1 MITALLL
8 YIGKA
13 AILIAVFYLLYRLLM
28 ERETFHRFN
37 RAILLLSVLI
47 AFILPLC
54 EINLHKTVVAASMP
68 VTDGA
73 VVADSQSATERGGIY
88 NPFLWLFLIYLA
100 GIVLKLLH
108 TAISIYRL
116 NRLIS
121 QCEQHPQADGTTIAV
136 CAQNIAPFSWWNTI
150 VFSRRDYQL
159 QDSALLVHERAH
171 INSYHSFDLLL
182 MELAIALQWFNP
194 AIWLIGREL
203 RAVHEYEAD
212 ASVLSGGVDAH
223 HYLNLLMDRANAKLE
238 CKLANAISQQ
248 TLKNRFQMMA
258 RHRSKPSR
266 LLKVLY
272 LLPVV
277 AITLALNAQTII
289 HYQAPEPAPS
299 HPVADTIQ
307 APAPQKVAPDPV
319 VKPHK
324 QQSIQKSKPQ
334 LETALLTISGMVV
347 DEEGNPLL
355 GTAVKEHDG
364 ATGTITDFD
373 GKFSLKV
380 PKGAVV
386 DFLNIG
392 VATVSIQVKRDMADQ
407 KIVLKPDG
415 SN

>member
-1 MITALLL
+1 MITAFLL
-8 YIGKA
+8 YIGKV
-13 AILIAVFYLLYRLLM
+13 AILLAVFYLFYRLLM

-54 EINLHKTVVAASMP
+54 EITLHKTVVAASTSASGAN
-68 VTDGA
+68 VAAGA
-73 VVADSQSATERGGIY
+73 VLDSPSANYG
-88 NPFLWLFLIYLA
+88 NPLLWLFVIYLV
-100 GIVLKLLH
+100 GVVLKLLH

-116 NRLIS
+116 NKLIN

-194 AIWLIGREL
+194 AIWLIGSEL

-277 AITLALNAQTII
+277 AITLALNAQTMI
-289 HYQAPEPAPS
+289 HYQAPELDSS
-299 HPVADTIQ
+299 HPIADTIQ
-307 APAPQKVAPDPV
+307 AQAPQEVAPDPV

-324 QQSIQKSKPQ
+324 QQSIQKSKSQP
-334 LETALLTISGMVV
+334 ETALLTISGMVV
-347 DEEGNPLL
+347 DEDGNPLL

-373 GKFSLKV
+373 GKFSLEV
-380 PKGAVV
+380 PKGTVV

-392 VATVSIQVKRDMADQ
+392 VATVSIQVKSDMTDQ
-407 KIVLKPDG
+407 KIIMKQE
-415 SN
+415 

>member
-1 MITALLL
+1 MITAFLL

-13 AILIAVFYLLYRLLM
+13 AILIAVFYLFYRLLM

-289 HYQAPEPAPS
+289 HYQAPELDSS
-299 HPVADTIQ
+299 HLVTDTIQ
-307 APAPQKVAPDPV
+307 AQAPQEVSPAPV
-319 VKPHK
+319 VEPHK
-324 QQSIQKSKPQ
+324 QQSTQKSKSQP
-334 LETALLTISGMVV
+334 ETALLTISGMVV

-380 PKGAVV
+380 PKGTVV

-392 VATVSIQVKRDMADQ
+392 VATVSIQVKSDMTDQ
-407 KIVLKPDG
+407 KIIMKQ
-415 SN
+415 

>member
-1 MITALLL
+1 MITAFLL
-8 YIGKA
+8 YIGKV
-13 AILIAVFYLLYRLLM
+13 AILLAVFYLFYRLLM

-54 EINLHKTVVAASMP
+54 EITLHKTVVAASTSASGAN
-68 VTDGA
+68 VAAGA
-73 VVADSQSATERGGIY
+73 VLDSPSANYG
-88 NPFLWLFLIYLA
+88 NPLLWLFVIYLV
-100 GIVLKLLH
+100 GVVLKLLH

-116 NRLIS
+116 NKLIN

-194 AIWLIGREL
+194 AIWLIGSEL

-289 HYQAPEPAPS
+289 HYQAPELDSS
-299 HPVADTIQ
+299 HPIADTIQ
-307 APAPQKVAPDPV
+307 AQAPQEVAPDPV

-324 QQSIQKSKPQ
+324 QQSIQKSKSQP
-334 LETALLTISGMVV
+334 ETALLTISGMVV
-347 DEEGNPLL
+347 DEDGNPLL

-364 ATGTITDFD
+364 ETGTITDFD
-373 GKFSLKV
+373 GKFSLEV
-380 PKGAVV
+380 PKGTVV

-392 VATVSIQVKRDMADQ
+392 VATVSIQVKSDMTDQ
-407 KIVLKPDG
+407 KIIMKQE
-415 SN
+415 

>member
-1 MITALLL
+1 MITAFLL
-8 YIGKA
+8 YIGKV
-13 AILIAVFYLLYRLLM
+13 AILLAVFYLFYRLLM

-54 EINLHKTVVAASMP
+54 EITLHKTVVAASTSASGAN
-68 VTDGA
+68 VAAGA
-73 VVADSQSATERGGIY
+73 VLDSPSANYG
-88 NPFLWLFLIYLA
+88 NPLLWLFVIYLV
-100 GIVLKLLH
+100 GVVLKLLH

-116 NRLIS
+116 NKLIN

-194 AIWLIGREL
+194 AIWLTGREL

-277 AITLALNAQTII
+277 AITLALNAQTMIL
-289 HYQAPEPAPS
+289 YQAPELDSS
-299 HPVADTIQ
+299 HPIADTIQ
-307 APAPQKVAPDPV
+307 AQAPQEVAPDPV

-324 QQSIQKSKPQ
+324 QQSIQKSKSQP
-334 LETALLTISGMVV
+334 ETALLTISGMVV
-347 DEEGNPLL
+347 DEDGNPLL

-373 GKFSLKV
+373 GKFSLEV
-380 PKGAVV
+380 PKGTVV

-392 VATVSIQVKRDMADQ
+392 VATVSIQVKSDMTDQ
-407 KIVLKPDG
+407 KIIMKQE
-415 SN
+415 

>member
-8 YIGKA
+8 YIGKV
-13 AILIAVFYLLYRLLM
+13 AILLAVFYLFYRLLM

-37 RAILLLSVLI
+37 RAILLLSVLT

-54 EINLHKTVVAASMP
+54 EITLYKTVVTVTTP

-73 VVADSQSATERGGIY
+73 VVADLPSVTDERGVY
-88 NPFLWLFLIYLA
+88 NPILWLFLIYLA
-100 GIVLKLLH
+100 GIVFKLLH

-121 QCEQHPQADGTTIAV
+121 HCEQHPQADGTTIAV

-194 AIWLIGREL
+194 AIWLIGSEL

-272 LLPVV
+272 LFPIVSV
-277 AITLALNAQTII
+277 TLALNAQTVI
-289 HYQAPEPAPS
+289 HYQQSELTLIHPA
-299 HPVADTIQ
+299 ADTVQ
-307 APAPQKVAPDPV
+307 TPAPQQV
-319 VKPHK
+319 VSSPAVRPHK
-324 QQSIQKSKPQ
+324 QSSIQKSEPQ
-334 LETALLTISGMVV
+334 LEPILLTISGTVI
-347 DEEGNPLL
+347 DEEGNPLA
-355 GTAVKEHDG
+355 GTAVMEHG
-364 ATGTITDFD
+364 GKRGTITDMD
-373 GKFSLKV
+373 GYYELKI
-380 PKGAVV
+380 PKGTTV
-386 DFLNIG
+386 DFMNIG
-392 VATVSIQVKRDMADQ
+392 VATVSIHVRKDMANQ

>member
-1 MITALLL
+1 MITAFLL
-8 YIGKA
+8 YIGKV
-13 AILIAVFYLLYRLLM
+13 AILLAVFYLFYRLLM

-54 EINLHKTVVAASMP
+54 EITLHKTVVAASTS
-68 VTDGA
+68 VSRA
-73 VVADSQSATERGGIY
+73 NVASGVASDSPLATYG
-88 NPFLWLFLIYLA
+88 NPLLWLFVIYLA
-100 GIVLKLLH
+100 GVVLKLLH

-116 NRLIS
+116 NKLIN

-194 AIWLIGREL
+194 AIWLIGSEL

-277 AITLALNAQTII
+277 AITLALNAQTMI
-289 HYQAPEPAPS
+289 HYQAPEPSPI
-299 HPVADTIQ
+299 HPVADTILTQ
-307 APAPQKVAPDPV
+307 VPQEVAPAPV
-319 VKPHK
+319 VEPHK
-324 QQSIQKSKPQ
+324 QQSTQKTEPQ
-334 LETALLTISGMVV
+334 PETALLTISGTVV

-386 DFLNIG
+386 DFMNIG

>member
-1 MITALLL
+1 MITAFLL
-8 YIGKA
+8 YIGKV
-13 AILIAVFYLLYRLLM
+13 AILLAVFYLFYRLLM

-54 EINLHKTVVAASMP
+54 EITLHKTVAAASTSASRSN
-68 VTDGA
+68 VASG
-73 VVADSQSATERGGIY
+73 VVSDSPSATYG
-88 NPFLWLFLIYLA
+88 NPLLWLFVIYLV
-100 GIVLKLLH
+100 GVVLKLLH

-116 NRLIS
+116 NKLIS
-121 QCEQHPQADGTTIAV
+121 QCEQLPQADGTTIAV

-203 RAVHEYEAD
+203 RAVHEFEAD
-212 ASVLSGGVDAH
+212 ASVLSGGVDVH

-277 AITLALNAQTII
+277 AITLALNAQTVI
-289 HYQAPEPAPS
+289 HYQQSELTLIHPA
-299 HPVADTIQ
+299 ADTVQ
-307 APAPQKVAPDPV
+307 TPAPQEVAPAPV

-324 QQSIQKSKPQ
+324 QQSIQKTEPQ
-334 LETALLTISGMVV
+334 PETALLTISGTVV

-364 ATGTITDFD
+364 AIGTITDFD
-373 GKFSLKV
+373 GKFKLKV
-380 PKGAVV
+380 PKGSVV

-392 VATVSIQVKRDMADQ
+392 VATVSIQVKSDMTDQ
-407 KIVLKPDG
+407 KIIMKQE
-415 SN
+415 

>member
-1 MITALLL
+1 MITAFLL

-289 HYQAPEPAPS
+289 HYQAPELDSS
-299 HPVADTIQ
+299 HLVTDTIQ
-307 APAPQKVAPDPV
+307 AQAPQEVAPAPV
-319 VKPHK
+319 VEPHK
-324 QQSIQKSKPQ
+324 QQSTQKTEPQ
-334 LETALLTISGMVV
+334 PETALLTISGTVV

-380 PKGAVV
+380 PKGTVV

-392 VATVSIQVKRDMADQ
+392 VATVSIQVKSDMTDQ
-407 KIVLKPDG
+407 KIILKKDG

>member
-1 MITALLL
+1 MITAFLL
-8 YIGKA
+8 YIGKV
-13 AILIAVFYLLYRLLM
+13 AILLAVFYLFYRLLM

-54 EINLHKTVVAASMP
+54 EITLHKTVVAASTSASGAN
-68 VTDGA
+68 VTSG
-73 VVADSQSATERGGIY
+73 VVSDSPLATYG
-88 NPFLWLFLIYLA
+88 NPLLWLFVIYLV
-100 GIVLKLLH
+100 GVVLKLLH

-116 NRLIS
+116 NKLIN

-159 QDSALLVHERAH
+159 QDSAL
-171 INSYHSFDLLL
+171 NSYHSFDLLL

-194 AIWLIGREL
+194 AIWLTGREL

-307 APAPQKVAPDPV
+307 PPASQKVAPDPE
-319 VKPHK
+319 VKPYK
-324 QQSIQKSKPQ
+324 QQSTQKTEPQ
-334 LETALLTISGMVV
+334 PETALLTISGTVV

-380 PKGAVV
+380 PKGTVV

-392 VATVSIQVKRDMADQ
+392 VATVSIQVKSDMTDQ
-407 KIVLKPDG
+407 KIIMKQE
-415 SN
+415 

>member
-1 MITALLL
+1 MITAFLL
-8 YIGKA
+8 YIGKV
-13 AILIAVFYLLYRLLM
+13 AILLAVFFLFYRLLM

-54 EINLHKTVVAASMP
+54 EITLHKTVVAAS
-68 VTDGA
+68 TSASGA
-73 VVADSQSATERGGIY
+73 NVASGVASNSPLATYG
-88 NPFLWLFLIYLA
+88 NSLLWLFVIYIV
-100 GIVLKLLH
+100 GVVLKLLH

-116 NRLIS
+116 NKLIS

-136 CAQNIAPFSWWNTI
+136 CAQKIAPFSWWNTI

-212 ASVLSGGVDAH
+212 ASVLSGGIDAH

-272 LLPVV
+272 LLPVA
-277 AITLALNAQTII
+277 AITLALNAQTMI
-289 HYQAPEPAPS
+289 HYQAPEPAPVHS
-299 HPVADTIQ
+299 VVDAIQ
-307 APAPQKVAPDPV
+307 APSPQEVAPAPV
-319 VKPHK
+319 VEPHK
-324 QQSIQKSKPQ
+324 QQSTQKTEPQ
-334 LETALLTISGMVV
+334 PETALLTISGTVV
-347 DEEGNPLL
+347 DEEGNPLA
-355 GTAVKEHDG
+355 GTAVMEHG
-364 ATGTITDFD
+364 GKRGTITDMD
-373 GKFSLKV
+373 GYYELKI
-380 PKGAVV
+380 PKGTTV
-386 DFLNIG
+386 DFMNIG

>member
-1 MITALLL
+1 MITAFLL
-8 YIGKA
+8 YIGKV
-13 AILIAVFYLLYRLLM
+13 AILLAVFYLFYRLLM

-54 EINLHKTVVAASMP
+54 EITLHKTVVAAS
-68 VTDGA
+68 GA
-73 VVADSQSATERGGIY
+73 NVASGVASDSPLATYG
-88 NPFLWLFLIYLA
+88 NPILWLFVIYLV
-100 GIVLKLLH
+100 GVVLKLLH

-116 NRLIS
+116 NKLIN

-277 AITLALNAQTII
+277 AITLALNAQTMI
-289 HYQAPEPAPS
+289 HYQAPEPAPI
-299 HPVADTIQ
+299 HPVADTILTQ
-307 APAPQKVAPDPV
+307 APQKVSPAPV
-319 VKPHK
+319 VEPHK
-324 QQSIQKSKPQ
+324 QQSTQKTEPQ
-334 LETALLTISGMVV
+334 PETALLTISGTVV

-364 ATGTITDFD
+364 KRGTITDMD
-373 GKFSLKV
+373 GYYELKI
-380 PKGAVV
+380 PKGTTV
-386 DFLNIG
+386 DFMNIG
-392 VATVSIQVKRDMADQ
+392 VATVSIQVKSDMTDQ
-407 KIVLKPDG
+407 KIILKKDG

>member
-1 MITALLL
+1 MITAFLL
-8 YIGKA
+8 YIGKV
-13 AILIAVFYLLYRLLM
+13 AILLAVFYLFYRLLM

-54 EINLHKTVVAASMP
+54 EITLHKTVVAASTSASGSN
-68 VTDGA
+68 VAAG
-73 VVADSQSATERGGIY
+73 VVSDSPSATYG
-88 NPFLWLFLIYLA
+88 NPLLWLFVIYLA
-100 GIVLKLLH
+100 GVVLKLLH

-116 NRLIS
+116 NKLIS

-289 HYQAPEPAPS
+289 HYQAPEPDSS
-299 HPVADTIQ
+299 HLVTDTIQ
-307 APAPQKVAPDPV
+307 TQAPQEVAPAPV

-324 QQSIQKSKPQ
+324 QQSTQKTEPQ
-334 LETALLTISGMVV
+334 PETALLTISGMVV

-380 PKGAVV
+380 PKGTVV

-392 VATVSIQVKRDMADQ
+392 VATVSIQVKSDMTDQ
-407 KIVLKPDG
+407 KIIMKQE
-415 SN
+415 

>member
-8 YIGKA
+8 YIGKV
-13 AILIAVFYLLYRLLM
+13 AILLAVFYLFYRLLM

-37 RAILLLSVLI
+37 RAILLLSVLT

-54 EINLHKTVVAASMP
+54 EITLYKTVVTVTTS

-73 VVADSQSATERGGIY
+73 VVADLPSVTDERGVY
-88 NPFLWLFLIYLA
+88 NPILWLFLIYLA
-100 GIVLKLLH
+100 GIVFKLLH

-121 QCEQHPQADGTTIAV
+121 HCEQHPQADGTTIAV

-194 AIWLIGREL
+194 AIWLIGSEL

-277 AITLALNAQTII
+277 AITLALNAQTMI
-289 HYQAPEPAPS
+289 HYQAPEPAPV
-299 HPVADTIQ
+299 HPAADTVQ
-307 APAPQKVAPDPV
+307 TPAPQKVAPAPV
-319 VKPHK
+319 VEPHK
-324 QQSIQKSKPQ
+324 QQSTQKTEPQ
-334 LETALLTISGMVV
+334 PETALLTISGTVI
-347 DEEGNPLL
+347 DEEGNPLA
-355 GTAVKEHDG
+355 GTAVMEHG
-364 ATGTITDFD
+364 GKRGTITDMD
-373 GKFSLKV
+373 GYYELKI
-380 PKGAVV
+380 PKGTTV
-386 DFLNIG
+386 DFMNIG
-392 VATVSIQVKRDMADQ
+392 VATVSIQVKSDMTDQ

>member
-1 MITALLL
+1 MITAFLL
-8 YIGKA
+8 YIGKV
-13 AILIAVFYLLYRLLM
+13 AILLAVFYLFYRLLM

-54 EINLHKTVVAASMP
+54 EITLHKTVVAAS
-68 VTDGA
+68 TSASGA
-73 VVADSQSATERGGIY
+73 NVASGVASDSPLATYG
-88 NPFLWLFLIYLA
+88 NPILWLFVIYLA
-100 GIVLKLLH
+100 GVVLKLLH

-116 NRLIS
+116 NKLIN

-194 AIWLIGREL
+194 AIWLIGSEL

-277 AITLALNAQTII
+277 AITLALNAQTVI
-289 HYQAPEPAPS
+289 HYQQSELTLI

-307 APAPQKVAPDPV
+307 APAPQKVAPAPV
-319 VKPHK
+319 VEPHK
-324 QQSIQKSKPQ
+324 QQSTQKTEPQ
-334 LETALLTISGMVV
+334 PETALLTISGTVV
-347 DEEGNPLL
+347 DEEGNPLA
-355 GTAVKEHDG
+355 GTAVMEHG
-364 ATGTITDFD
+364 GKRGTITDMD
-373 GKFSLKV
+373 GYYELKI
-380 PKGAVV
+380 PKGTTV
-386 DFLNIG
+386 DFMNIG
-392 VATVSIQVKRDMADQ
+392 VATVSIQVKSDMTDQ
-407 KIVLKPDG
+407 KIILKKDG

>member
-1 MITALLL
+1 MITAFLL
-8 YIGKA
+8 YIGKV
-13 AILIAVFYLLYRLLM
+13 AILLAVFYLFYRLLM

-54 EINLHKTVVAASMP
+54 EITLHKTVVAAS
-68 VTDGA
+68 TSASGA
-73 VVADSQSATERGGIY
+73 NVASGVASDSPLATYG
-88 NPFLWLFLIYLA
+88 NPILWLFVIYLA
-100 GIVLKLLH
+100 GVVLKLLH

-116 NRLIS
+116 NKLIS

-194 AIWLIGREL
+194 AIWLIGSEL

-266 LLKVLY
+266 LLKGLY

-289 HYQAPEPAPS
+289 HYQAPEPAPI
-299 HPVADTIQ
+299 HPVADTILTQ
-307 APAPQKVAPDPV
+307 VPQEVAPDPV
-319 VKPHK
+319 VKAHK
-324 QQSIQKSKPQ
+324 QQSTQKTEPQ
-334 LETALLTISGMVV
+334 PETALLTISGTVV

-380 PKGAVV
+380 PKGTVV

-392 VATVSIQVKRDMADQ
+392 VATVSIQVKSDMADQ
-407 KIVLKPDG
+407 KIILKKDG

>member
-1 MITALLL
+1 MITAFLL
-8 YIGKA
+8 YIGKV
-13 AILIAVFYLLYRLLM
+13 AILLAVFYLFYRLLM

-54 EINLHKTVVAASMP
+54 EITLHKTVVAAS
-68 VTDGA
+68 TSASGA
-73 VVADSQSATERGGIY
+73 NVASGVASDSLLATYG
-88 NPFLWLFLIYLA
+88 NPLLWLFVIYIV
-100 GIVLKLLH
+100 GVVLKLLH

-116 NRLIS
+116 NKLIS

-150 VFSRRDYQL
+150 VFSCRDYQL

-194 AIWLIGREL
+194 AIWLIGSEL

-277 AITLALNAQTII
+277 AITLALNAQTMI
-289 HYQAPEPAPS
+289 HYQAPELDSS
-299 HPVADTIQ
+299 HLVTDTIQ
-307 APAPQKVAPDPV
+307 AQAPQEVAPAPV
-319 VKPHK
+319 VEPHK
-324 QQSIQKSKPQ
+324 QQSTQKTEPQ
-334 LETALLTISGMVV
+334 PETALLTISGTVV

>member
-1 MITALLL
+1 
-8 YIGKA
+8 
-13 AILIAVFYLLYRLLM
+13 VFYLFYRLLM

-37 RAILLLSVLI
+37 RAILLLSVLT

-54 EINLHKTVVAASMP
+54 EITLYKTVVTVTTP

-73 VVADSQSATERGGIY
+73 VVADLPSVTDERGVY
-88 NPFLWLFLIYLA
+88 NPILWLFLIYLA
-100 GIVLKLLH
+100 GIVFKLLH

-121 QCEQHPQADGTTIAV
+121 HCEQHPQADGTTIAV

-182 MELAIALQWFNP
+182 MELVIALQWFNP

-238 CKLANAISQQ
+238 CQLANAISQR

-272 LLPVV
+272 LFPIV
-277 AITLALNAQTII
+277 AVTLALNAQTVI
-289 HYQAPEPAPS
+289 HYQQSELTLIHPA
-299 HPVADTIQ
+299 ADTVQ
-307 APAPQKVAPDPV
+307 TPAPQQV
-319 VKPHK
+319 VSSPAVRPHK
-324 QQSIQKSKPQ
+324 QSSIQKSEPQ
-334 LETALLTISGMVV
+334 LEPILLTISGTVI
-347 DEEGNPLL
+347 DEEGNPLA
-355 GTAVKEHDG
+355 GTAVMEHG
-364 ATGTITDFD
+364 GKRGTITDMD
-373 GKFSLKV
+373 GYYELKI
-380 PKGAVV
+380 PKGTTV

-392 VATVSIQVKRDMADQ
+392 VATVSIQVKSDMTDQ
-407 KIVLKPDG
+407 KIIMKQE
-415 SN
+415 

>member
-1 MITALLL
+1 MITAFLL
-8 YIGKA
+8 YIGKV
-13 AILIAVFYLLYRLLM
+13 AILLAVFYLFYRLLM

-54 EINLHKTVVAASMP
+54 EITLHKTVAAASTP
-68 VTDGA
+68 ASGSNVTDG
-73 VVADSQSATERGGIY
+73 VASDSPSVTYG
-88 NPFLWLFLIYLA
+88 NPLLWLFVIYLA
-100 GIVLKLLH
+100 GVVLKLLH

-116 NRLIS
+116 NKLIS

-194 AIWLIGREL
+194 AIWLIGSEL

-277 AITLALNAQTII
+277 AITLALNAQTMI

-307 APAPQKVAPDPV
+307 APVPQEVAPAPV

-324 QQSIQKSKPQ
+324 QQSTQKTEPQ
-334 LETALLTISGMVV
+334 PETALLTISGTVV

-380 PKGAVV
+380 PKGTVV

-392 VATVSIQVKRDMADQ
+392 VATVSIQVKSDMADQ
-407 KIVLKPDG
+407 KIIMKQE
-415 SN
+415 

>member
-1 MITALLL
+1 MITAFLL
-8 YIGKA
+8 YIGKV
-13 AILIAVFYLLYRLLM
+13 AILLAVFYLFYRLLM

-54 EINLHKTVVAASMP
+54 EITLHKTVLAASTYASGSNVAA
-68 VTDGA
+68 G
-73 VVADSQSATERGGIY
+73 VVSDSPLATYG
-88 NPFLWLFLIYLA
+88 NPLLWLFVIYLV
-100 GIVLKLLH
+100 GVVLKLLH

-116 NRLIS
+116 NKLIN

-194 AIWLIGREL
+194 AIWLIGSEL

-289 HYQAPEPAPS
+289 HYQAPEPAPI
-299 HPVADTIQ
+299 HLVTDTIQ
-307 APAPQKVAPDPV
+307 APAPQKVAPDPE
-319 VKPHK
+319 VKPYK
-324 QQSIQKSKPQ
+324 QQSTQKTEPQ
-334 LETALLTISGMVV
+334 PETALLTISGTVV
-347 DEEGNPLL
+347 DEEGNPLP

-392 VATVSIQVKRDMADQ
+392 VATVSIQVKSDMTDQ
-407 KIVLKPDG
+407 KIILKKDG

>member
-1 MITALLL
+1 MITAFLL
-8 YIGKA
+8 YIGKV
-13 AILIAVFYLLYRLLM
+13 AILLAVFYLFYRLLM

-54 EINLHKTVVAASMP
+54 EITLHKTVVAAS
-68 VTDGA
+68 TSASGA
-73 VVADSQSATERGGIY
+73 NVASGVASDSLLATYG
-88 NPFLWLFLIYLA
+88 NPLLWLFVIYIV
-100 GIVLKLLH
+100 GVVLKLLH

-116 NRLIS
+116 NKLIS

-194 AIWLIGREL
+194 AIWLIGSEL

-277 AITLALNAQTII
+277 AITLALNAQTMI
-289 HYQAPEPAPS
+289 HYQAPELDSS
-299 HPVADTIQ
+299 HLVTDTIQ
-307 APAPQKVAPDPV
+307 AQAPQEVAPAPV
-319 VKPHK
+319 VEPHK
-324 QQSIQKSKPQ
+324 QQSTQKTEPQ
-334 LETALLTISGMVV
+334 PETALLTISGTVV

>member
-1 MITALLL
+1 MITAFLL
-8 YIGKA
+8 YIGKV
-13 AILIAVFYLLYRLLM
+13 AILLAVFYLFYRLLM

-54 EINLHKTVVAASMP
+54 EITLHKTVVAASTSASGTN
-68 VTDGA
+68 VTAGA
-73 VVADSQSATERGGIY
+73 VLDSPSATYG
-88 NPFLWLFLIYLA
+88 NPLLWLFVIYLA
-100 GIVLKLLH
+100 GVVLKLLH

-116 NRLIS
+116 NKLIR

-194 AIWLIGREL
+194 AIWLTGREL

-238 CKLANAISQQ
+238 CKLANGISQQ

-289 HYQAPEPAPS
+289 HYQAPELDSS
-299 HPVADTIQ
+299 HLVTDTIQ
-307 APAPQKVAPDPV
+307 AQAPQEVAPAPV
-319 VKPHK
+319 VEPHK
-324 QQSIQKSKPQ
+324 QQSTQKTEPQ
-334 LETALLTISGMVV
+334 PETALLTISGTVV
-347 DEEGNPLL
+347 DEEGNPLP

-364 ATGTITDFD
+364 AIGTITDFD

-380 PKGAVV
+380 PKGTVV

-392 VATVSIQVKRDMADQ
+392 VATVSIQVMSDMTDQ
-407 KIVLKPDG
+407 KIILKKDG

>member
-277 AITLALNAQTII
+277 AITLALNAQTMI
-289 HYQAPEPAPS
+289 HYQAPEFDSSHLVTDTILTQVPQEVAPS
-299 HPVADTIQ
+299 
-307 APAPQKVAPDPV
+307 PAVR
-319 VKPHK
+319 PHK
-324 QQSIQKSKPQ
+324 QSSIQKSEPQ
-334 LETALLTISGMVV
+334 PETALLTISGTVV
-347 DEEGNPLL
+347 DEEGNPLA
-355 GTAVKEHDG
+355 GTAVMEHDG
-364 ATGTITDFD
+364 KRGTITDMD
-373 GKFSLKV
+373 GYYELKI
-380 PKGAVV
+380 PKGTTV
-386 DFLNIG
+386 DFMNIG
-392 VATVSIQVKRDMADQ
+392 VATVSIQVKSDMTDQ
-407 KIVLKPDG
+407 KIILKKDG

>member
-1 MITALLL
+1 MITAFLL
-8 YIGKA
+8 YIGKV
-13 AILIAVFYLLYRLLM
+13 AILLAVFYLFYRLLM

-54 EINLHKTVVAASMP
+54 EITLHKTVLAASTSASGAN
-68 VTDGA
+68 VASGA
-73 VVADSQSATERGGIY
+73 VLDSPSATYG
-88 NPFLWLFLIYLA
+88 NPLLWLFVIYLV
-100 GIVLKLLH
+100 GVVLKLLH

-116 NRLIS
+116 NKLIS

-194 AIWLIGREL
+194 AIWLTGREL

-299 HPVADTIQ
+299 HPVAYTILTQ
-307 APAPQKVAPDPV
+307 VPQEVSPAPV
-319 VKPHK
+319 VEPHK
-324 QQSIQKSKPQ
+324 QQSTQKTEPQ
-334 LETALLTISGMVV
+334 PETALLTISGTVV

-380 PKGAVV
+380 PKGTVV

-392 VATVSIQVKRDMADQ
+392 VATVSIQVKRDMANQ
-407 KIVLKPDG
+407 KIILKKDG

>member
-1 MITALLL
+1 MITAFLL
-8 YIGKA
+8 YIGKV
-13 AILIAVFYLLYRLLM
+13 AILLAVFYLFYRLLM

-54 EINLHKTVVAASMP
+54 EITLHKTVVAASMS
-68 VTDGA
+68 VSSSNVKAGI
-73 VVADSQSATERGGIY
+73 VSDSPSATYG
-88 NPFLWLFLIYLA
+88 NPLLWLFLVYLA
-100 GIVLKLLH
+100 GVVLKLLH

-116 NRLIS
+116 NKLIS
-121 QCEQHPQADGTTIAV
+121 HCEQHPQADGTTIAV

-194 AIWLIGREL
+194 AIWLIGSEL

-248 TLKNRFQMMA
+248 TLKKRFQMMA

-289 HYQAPEPAPS
+289 HYQAPELDSS
-299 HPVADTIQ
+299 HLVTDTIQ
-307 APAPQKVAPDPV
+307 AQAPQKVVPAPV
-319 VKPHK
+319 VQSHK
-324 QQSIQKSKPQ
+324 QPSTQNTEPQ
-334 LETALLTISGMVV
+334 LETALLTISGTVV
-347 DEEGNPLL
+347 DEEGNPLP
-355 GTAVKEHDG
+355 GTAVKVYDG
-364 ATGTITDFD
+364 TTGTITDFD

-380 PKGAVV
+380 PKGTVV

-392 VATVSIQVKRDMADQ
+392 VATVSIQVKSDMTDQ
-407 KIVLKPDG
+407 KIILKKDG

>member
-1 MITALLL
+1 MITAFLL
-8 YIGKA
+8 YIGKV
-13 AILIAVFYLLYRLLM
+13 AILLAVFYLFYRLLM

-54 EINLHKTVVAASMP
+54 EITLHKTVLAAS
-68 VTDGA
+68 TSASGA
-73 VVADSQSATERGGIY
+73 NVASGVASDSPLATYG
-88 NPFLWLFLIYLA
+88 NPLLWLFVIYLV
-100 GIVLKLLH
+100 GVVLKLLH

-116 NRLIS
+116 NKLIN

-194 AIWLIGREL
+194 AIWLTGREL

-289 HYQAPEPAPS
+289 HYQAPELDSS
-299 HPVADTIQ
+299 HPVVDTIQ
-307 APAPQKVAPDPV
+307 APVPQKVAPAPV
-319 VKPHK
+319 VEPHK

-380 PKGAVV
+380 PKGTVV

-392 VATVSIQVKRDMADQ
+392 VATVSIQVKSDMTDQ
-407 KIVLKPDG
+407 KIIMKQE
-415 SN
+415 

>member
-1 MITALLL
+1 MMITAFLL
-8 YIGKA
+8 YIGKV
-13 AILIAVFYLLYRLLM
+13 AILLAVFYLFYRLLM

-54 EINLHKTVVAASMP
+54 EITLHKTVLAASTPASGANVAA
-68 VTDGA
+68 GA
-73 VVADSQSATERGGIY
+73 VLDSPSATYG
-88 NPFLWLFLIYLA
+88 NPLLWLFVIYFA
-100 GIVLKLLH
+100 GVVLKLLH

-116 NRLIS
+116 NKLIN

-194 AIWLIGREL
+194 AIWLTGREL

-266 LLKVLY
+266 LLKVLF

-289 HYQAPEPAPS
+289 HYQAPELDSS
-299 HPVADTIQ
+299 HLVTDTIQ

-324 QQSIQKSKPQ
+324 QQSTQKTEPQ
-334 LETALLTISGMVV
+334 PETALLTISGTVV
-347 DEEGNPLL
+347 DEEGNPLP
-355 GTAVKEHDG
+355 GTAVKVYDG
-364 ATGTITDFD
+364 TTGTITDFD

-380 PKGAVV
+380 PKGTVV

-392 VATVSIQVKRDMADQ
+392 VATVSIQVKSDMTDQ
-407 KIVLKPDG
+407 KIIMKQE
-415 SN
+415 

>member
-1 MITALLL
+1 MITAFLL
-8 YIGKA
+8 YIGKV
-13 AILIAVFYLLYRLLM
+13 AILLAVFYLFYRLLM

-54 EINLHKTVVAASMP
+54 EITLHKTVVAAS
-68 VTDGA
+68 TSA
-73 VVADSQSATERGGIY
+73 SRANVASGVASDSPLATYG
-88 NPFLWLFLIYLA
+88 NPLLWLFVIYLA
-100 GIVLKLLH
+100 GVVLKLLH

-116 NRLIS
+116 NKLIN
-121 QCEQHPQADGTTIAV
+121 QCEQHPQVDGTTIAV

-194 AIWLIGREL
+194 AIWLIGSEL

-289 HYQAPEPAPS
+289 HYQAPEPAPV
-299 HPVADTIQ
+299 HPVVDTIQ
-307 APAPQKVAPDPV
+307 APAPQEVAPAPV

-324 QQSIQKSKPQ
+324 QQSTQKTEPQ
-334 LETALLTISGMVV
+334 PETALLTISGTVV

-355 GTAVKEHDG
+355 GTAVKEHNG

-380 PKGAVV
+380 PKGTVV

>member
-1 MITALLL
+1 MITAFLL
-8 YIGKA
+8 YIGKV
-13 AILIAVFYLLYRLLM
+13 AILLAVFYLFYRLLM

-54 EINLHKTVVAASMP
+54 EITLHKTVVAAS
-68 VTDGA
+68 TSASGA
-73 VVADSQSATERGGIY
+73 NVASGVASDSPLATYG
-88 NPFLWLFLIYLA
+88 NPLLWLFVIYLV
-100 GIVLKLLH
+100 GVVLKLLH

-116 NRLIS
+116 NKLIN

-194 AIWLIGREL
+194 AIWLTGREL

-289 HYQAPEPAPS
+289 HYQAPELDSS
-299 HPVADTIQ
+299 HPVVDTIQ
-307 APAPQKVAPDPV
+307 APVPQKVAPAPV
-319 VKPHK
+319 VEPHK

-380 PKGAVV
+380 PKGTVV

-392 VATVSIQVKRDMADQ
+392 VATVSIQVKSDMTDQ
-407 KIVLKPDG
+407 KIIMKQE
-415 SN
+415 

>member
-1 MITALLL
+1 MITAFLL
-8 YIGKA
+8 YIGKV
-13 AILIAVFYLLYRLLM
+13 AILLAVFYLFYRLLM

-54 EINLHKTVVAASMP
+54 EITLHKTVVAAS
-68 VTDGA
+68 TSA
-73 VVADSQSATERGGIY
+73 SRANVASGVASDSPLATYG
-88 NPFLWLFLIYLA
+88 NPLLWLFVIYLV
-100 GIVLKLLH
+100 GVVLKLLH

-116 NRLIS
+116 NKLIS

-194 AIWLIGREL
+194 AIWLIGSEL

-277 AITLALNAQTII
+277 AITLALNAQTMI
-289 HYQAPEPAPS
+289 HYQAPEPAPI
-299 HPVADTIQ
+299 HPVADTILTQ
-307 APAPQKVAPDPV
+307 VPQEVAPAPV
-319 VKPHK
+319 VEPHK
-324 QQSIQKSKPQ
+324 QQSTQKTEPQ
-334 LETALLTISGMVV
+334 PETALLTISGTVV

-392 VATVSIQVKRDMADQ
+392 VATVSIQVKSDMTDQ

>member
-1 MITALLL
+1 MITAFLL
-8 YIGKA
+8 YIGKV
-13 AILIAVFYLLYRLLM
+13 AILLAVFYLFYRLLM

-54 EINLHKTVVAASMP
+54 EITLHKTVVAAS
-68 VTDGA
+68 TSASGA
-73 VVADSQSATERGGIY
+73 NVASGVASDSPLATYG
-88 NPFLWLFLIYLA
+88 NPLLWLFVIYLV
-100 GIVLKLLH
+100 GVVLKLLH

-116 NRLIS
+116 NKLIN
-121 QCEQHPQADGTTIAV
+121 QCEQHSQADGTTIAV

-194 AIWLIGREL
+194 AIWLIGSEL

-277 AITLALNAQTII
+277 AITLALNAQTMI
-289 HYQAPEPAPS
+289 HYQAPELDSS
-299 HPVADTIQ
+299 HPIADTIQ
-307 APAPQKVAPDPV
+307 APAPQEVAPDPV

-324 QQSIQKSKPQ
+324 QQSIQKSKSQP
-334 LETALLTISGMVV
+334 ETALLTISGMVV

-364 ATGTITDFD
+364 KRGTITDMD
-373 GKFSLKV
+373 GYYELKI
-380 PKGAVV
+380 PKGTTV
-386 DFLNIG
+386 DFMNIG
-392 VATVSIQVKRDMADQ
+392 VATVSIQVKSDMTDQ
-407 KIVLKPDG
+407 KIILKKDG

>member
-1 MITALLL
+1 MITAFLL
-8 YIGKA
+8 YIGKV
-13 AILIAVFYLLYRLLM
+13 AILLAVFYLFYRLLM

-54 EINLHKTVVAASMP
+54 EITLHKTVVAAS
-68 VTDGA
+68 TSASGSN
-73 VVADSQSATERGGIY
+73 VAFGVASDSPLATYG
-88 NPFLWLFLIYLA
+88 NPLLWLFVIYLV
-100 GIVLKLLH
+100 GVVLKLLH

-116 NRLIS
+116 NKLIN

-289 HYQAPEPAPS
+289 HYQAPELDSS
-299 HPVADTIQ
+299 HLVTDTIQ
-307 APAPQKVAPDPV
+307 AQAPQEVAPDPV

-334 LETALLTISGMVV
+334 PETALLTISGTVV

-380 PKGAVV
+380 PKGTVV

-407 KIVLKPDG
+407 KIIMKQE
-415 SN
+415 

>member
-8 YIGKA
+8 YIGKV
-13 AILIAVFYLLYRLLM
+13 AILLAVFYLFYRLLM

-54 EINLHKTVVAASMP
+54 EITLYKTVVTVTTP

-212 ASVLSGGVDAH
+212 ATVLSGGVDAH

-289 HYQAPEPAPS
+289 HYQAPELDSS
-299 HPVADTIQ
+299 HLVTDTIQ
-307 APAPQKVAPDPV
+307 TQAPQEVAPAPV
-319 VKPHK
+319 VEPHK
-324 QQSIQKSKPQ
+324 QQSTQKTEPQ
-334 LETALLTISGMVV
+334 PETALLTISGTVV
-347 DEEGNPLL
+347 DEEGNPLA
-355 GTAVKEHDG
+355 GTAVMEHG
-364 ATGTITDFD
+364 GKRGTITDMD
-373 GKFSLKV
+373 GYYELKI
-380 PKGAVV
+380 PKGTTV
-386 DFLNIG
+386 DFMNIG
-392 VATVSIQVKRDMADQ
+392 VATVSIQVKSDMTDQ

>member
-1 MITALLL
+1 MITAFLL
-8 YIGKA
+8 YIGKV
-13 AILIAVFYLLYRLLM
+13 AILLAVFYLFYRLLM

-54 EINLHKTVVAASMP
+54 EITLHKTVVAAS
-68 VTDGA
+68 TSA
-73 VVADSQSATERGGIY
+73 SRSNVASGVASDSPLATY
-88 NPFLWLFLIYLA
+88 DNPLLWLFVIYLA
-100 GIVLKLLH
+100 GVVLKLLH

-116 NRLIS
+116 NKLIS

-136 CAQNIAPFSWWNTI
+136 CAQNIASFSWWNTI

-194 AIWLIGREL
+194 AIWLTGREL

-248 TLKNRFQMMA
+248 TLKNRFQMMV

-277 AITLALNAQTII
+277 AITLALNAQTMI
-289 HYQAPEPAPS
+289 HYQAPEPAPV
-299 HPVADTIQ
+299 HPVVDTIQ
-307 APAPQKVAPDPV
+307 APAPQKVVPDPV

-380 PKGAVV
+380 PKGTVV

-392 VATVSIQVKRDMADQ
+392 VATVSIQVKSDMTDQ
-407 KIVLKPDG
+407 KIIMKQE
-415 SN
+415 

>member
-1 MITALLL
+1 MITAFLL
-8 YIGKA
+8 YIGKV
-13 AILIAVFYLLYRLLM
+13 AILLAVFYLFYRLLM

-54 EINLHKTVVAASMP
+54 EITLHKTVVAAS
-68 VTDGA
+68 GA
-73 VVADSQSATERGGIY
+73 NVASGVASDSPLATYG
-88 NPFLWLFLIYLA
+88 NPILWLFVIYLV
-100 GIVLKLLH
+100 GVVLKLLH

-116 NRLIS
+116 NKLIN

-277 AITLALNAQTII
+277 AITLALNAQTMI
-289 HYQAPEPAPS
+289 HYQAPEPAPI
-299 HPVADTIQ
+299 HPVADTILTQ
-307 APAPQKVAPDPV
+307 APQKVSPAPV
-319 VKPHK
+319 VEPHK
-324 QQSIQKSKPQ
+324 QQSTQKTEPQ
-334 LETALLTISGMVV
+334 PETALLTISGTVV

-380 PKGAVV
+380 PKGTVV

-392 VATVSIQVKRDMADQ
+392 VATVSIQVKSDMTDQ
-407 KIVLKPDG
+407 KIIMKQE
-415 SN
+415 

>member
-1 MITALLL
+1 MITAFLL
-8 YIGKA
+8 YIGKV
-13 AILIAVFYLLYRLLM
+13 AILLAVFYLFYRLLM

-54 EINLHKTVVAASMP
+54 EITLHKTVVAAS
-68 VTDGA
+68 GA
-73 VVADSQSATERGGIY
+73 NVASGVASDSPLATYG
-88 NPFLWLFLIYLA
+88 NPILWLFVIYLA
-100 GIVLKLLH
+100 GVVLKLLH

-116 NRLIS
+116 NKLIS

-194 AIWLIGREL
+194 AIWLIGSEL

-266 LLKVLY
+266 LLKGLY

-289 HYQAPEPAPS
+289 HYQAPEPAPI
-299 HPVADTIQ
+299 HPVADTILTQ
-307 APAPQKVAPDPV
+307 VPQEVAPDPV
-319 VKPHK
+319 VKAHK
-324 QQSIQKSKPQ
+324 QQSTQKTEPQ
-334 LETALLTISGMVV
+334 PETALLTISGTVV

-380 PKGAVV
+380 PKGTVV

-392 VATVSIQVKRDMADQ
+392 VATVSIQVKSDMTDQ
-407 KIVLKPDG
+407 KIILKKDG